1 MNEIPATNDVSSL
14 TETRTEEVMLVTLDS
29 FRTETSKSSSAL
41 SASSPSF
48 ALDGLNLFLGESLTG
63 LILGTI
69 LTVCSVAGVSLV
81 VEGGLVDVTGLVTS
95 LNVFLSFLLLKE
107 LNLLRLFKSLL
118 FSLCRLP
125 GRPVLYLLGFLLLV

>member
-48 ALDGLNLFLGESLTG
+48 ALDGLNLFFGESLTG

-69 LTVCSVAGVSLV
+69 LTVCSVAEVSLV

-95 LNVFLSFLLLKE
+95 LNVFLSFLLMKE

>member
-48 ALDGLNLFLGESLTG
+48 ALDGLNLVLGESLTG

-69 LTVCSVAGVSLV
+69 LMVCSVAGVSLV

-118 FSLCRLP
+118 FSLCRLA

>member
-1 MNEIPATNDVSSL
+1 
-14 TETRTEEVMLVTLDS
+14 MLVTLDS

-41 SASSPSF
+41 SGSSPSF

>member
-95 LNVFLSFLLLKE
+95 LNVFLSFLLMKE